1 MQFPIGLS
9 SSEMNLYG
17 TYTMVDKVGDVA
29 MGSRIY
35 SVNIFHIVQVKKVG
49 GSLSVVQ
56 VTPPLSLI

>member
-1 MQFPIGLS
+1 
-9 SSEMNLYG
+9 
-17 TYTMVDKVGDVA
+17 MVDKVGDVA

-49 GSLSVVQ
+49 GSLSVVK